1 MRADRAGKPF
11 ADHFASVASSYAQFR
26 PTYPRAL
33 FEWLGS
39 VAACRDVVWDCAA
52 GSGQAS
58 IGLAGHFVRVIA
70 TDASHAQIA
79 AATPHPAVDYR
90 IAPAEKSGLPDAS
103 VDVVTVAQ
111 ALHWFDLDAFYAE
124 VRRVAKPSGVLAVWT
139 YGVCTLEE
147 SEIDAVVQR
156 FYRDVVGPY
165 WPPERAIV
173 EAGYRSLPFPF
184 DELAAPPFAMSVRWS
199 LSELLGYFGSW
210 SATARFIV
218 SNGRDPVPQ
227 ISGELAPLWGD
238 AERPRTVTWP
248 LALRVGRV

>member
-1 MRADRAGKPF
+1 MRADLAPRPF
-11 ADHFASVASSYAQFR
+11 TDHFASVASSYALFR
-26 PTYPRAL
+26 PTYPSAL
-33 FEWLGS
+33 FEWLGA

-90 IAPAEKSGLPDAS
+90 LAPADKSGLPEAS
-103 VDVVTVAQ
+103 VDIVTVAQ
-111 ALHWFDLDAFYAE
+111 ALHWFELDAFYAE
-124 VRRVAKPSGVLAVWT
+124 VRRVAKPTGLLAVWC
-139 YGVCTLEE
+139 YGVCALDDG
-147 SEIDAVVQR
+147 EIDAAVQR

-165 WPPERAIV
+165 WPSERAIV

-184 DELAAPPFAMSVRWS
+184 DELATPPFAMSVRWS
-199 LSELLGYFGSW
+199 LPQLLGYFSSW

-218 SNGRDPVPQ
+218 SNAYDPVPQ
-227 ISGELAPLWGD
+227 IGAELARLWGD
-238 AERPRTVTWP
+238 AEQPRTVSWP
-248 LALRVGRV
+248 LALRVGKV

>member
-103 VDVVTVAQ
+103 VDSTPRA
-111 ALHWFDLDAFYAE
+111 AGP
-124 VRRVAKPSGVLAVWT
+124 RRACRRAKPV
-139 YGVCTLEE
+139 
-147 SEIDAVVQR
+147 
-156 FYRDVVGPY
+156 
-165 WPPERAIV
+165 PPHGSR
-173 EAGYRSLPFPF
+173 
-184 DELAAPPFAMSVRWS
+184 DEL
-199 LSELLGYFGSW
+199 
-210 SATARFIV
+210 
-218 SNGRDPVPQ
+218 
-227 ISGELAPLWGD
+227 
-238 AERPRTVTWP
+238 
-248 LALRVGRV
+248 